1 MKFLIL
7 ITALSLA
14 SFAQA
19 AITGQ
24 QYCNRYMC
32 ITGQHDSDKSL
43 DTYTLAPPSGTAIP
57 LNQFGWIAIGFG
69 NSMINS
75 PMVIVWPNSDGSI
88 TLSQRKANNHVT
100 PAGKKSYNITDIF
113 SSWITD
119 SSSAFSVD
127 SNPPRKAT
135 LLTSSSFSNS
145 SSTSIAFTLP
155 SSSNTNSTNIIWA
168 YGNKNP
174 SSSDSGTSNIAQHL
188 ASGNTQIALLAS
200 QLPSSTSTNGTTST
214 SGKPLTSASRKPNS
228 IAGNGSNSGNISNGV
243 SKNILIA
250 HVVCGASATMFILP
264 IGILVPRLARGF
276 TLKRWWFP
284 VHGALNGLIAF
295 GLIVAAFAIALA
307 NFSGGFSSTHRKLGL
322 TLFILAIIQTLLGIL
337 THWWQPKHKFQTSS
351 GRGPVNFL
359 HILLGITIVGVGFG
373 TVWWGIDEEWEN
385 WSGTGKP
392 NVGWKVG
399 WGLVVAITA
408 LTYLGG
414 LYFIPRQLKMEKERR
429 EWASNLSSSNNSKMI
444 QNDSTLTTFVP
455 PISPNHPITNTNINT
470 NTNQQYNQGSIGRV
484 IRDPNY
490 IPSISTS
497 QTNRKV
503 IKDSNFV
510 TQHPPPK
517 RRLPPPL

>member
-100 PAGKKSYNITDIF
+100 PA
-113 SSWITD
+113 
-119 SSSAFSVD
+119 VD

-214 SGKPLTSASRKPNS
+214 T
-228 IAGNGSNSGNISNGV
+228 GNGSNSGNISNGV